1 MSDAAIE
8 HSEHTKSLES
18 NGATCTLSCNG
29 ATSGDGATSGEA
41 TTSGDGTTSPCGE
54 GDTRSN
60 PGFPLFP
67 CSKGFQLTMRKALLQ
82 YRSVL
87 QKVGI
92 QEDE

>member
-1 MSDAAIE
+1 MSDAAEE

-18 NGATCTLSCNG
+18 NGATCTPSCN
-29 ATSGDGATSGEA
+29 GATSGEA